1 MDEERIH
8 TLAEIIKEYRN
19 DELNC
24 RLDEWHVK
32 NWLNQFDEDYR
43 EVILNETVHVLQE
56 WFFGQEKLDKFLDA
70 VLAYLCKQ
78 QLISELELLKK
89 AVFLKTQG
97 QMNSQT
103 RIVERLREIVWERY
117 GEEILTSDEIQD
129 GIYVY
134 LDDGLYTGAK
144 ARRDI
149 ASVIS
154 QLPEGAA
161 LYVVFLAA
169 AVQNFNYS
177 KKCLDAIARER
188 AIHFQMLRMY
198 SLANSRWVNTGI
210 DENGNEVRSYSPIH
224 ACLWPTETVKDI
236 PVVKEYIDSYIEPY
250 DKKEKKLFRIEPWK
264 NDKGIFTSLENR
276 NIVEKEFLFKGI
288 ELAKH
293 SRDNGLYALG
303 FNSWPSLG
311 FGSFCA
317 TYMNTSNTCPLVLW
331 WGNIEKKRNILDS
344 WYPLLP
350 RRIGEIE
357 HIETFE
363 EPIEELDISYDKH
376 DQYNL
381 CPDCGRQ
388 FGIMEDGGNGFCIKC
403 AWKH

>member
-1 MDEERIH
+1 MDEKRIH

-19 DELNC
+19 GEFNF
-24 RLDEWHVK
+24 RLDERHVK

-43 EVILNETVHVLQE
+43 EVILNETIHVLQK
-56 WFFGQEKLDKFLDA
+56 WFFGQSQLDKFLDA
-70 VLAYLCKQ
+70 VLVYLCKQ
-78 QLISELELLKK
+78 QSISEIELIKK

-103 RIVERLREIVWERY
+103 RIVERLRKIIRERY
-117 GEEILTSDEIQD
+117 GEEILTSGEIQD

-149 ASVIS
+149 PSVIS

-161 LYVVFLAA
+161 LYVFFLVA
-169 AVQNFNYS
+169 AVQNFIYS
-177 KKCLDAIARER
+177 KERLEITAREQS
-188 AIHFQMLRMY
+188 IHFQMLRLY
-198 SLANSRWVNTGI
+198 PLENSRWVNIKI
-210 DENGNEVRSYSPIH
+210 DENGNEVRSYSSIH
-224 ACLWPTETVKDI
+224 ACLWPAETVKDI
-236 PVVKEYIDSYIEPY
+236 PVVNEYIHAYIEPS
-250 DKKEKKLFRIEPWK
+250 DKKEKKLFRNEPWK

-276 NIVEKEFLFKGI
+276 NIVEREFLLKGI

-293 SRDNGLYALG
+293 SRGNGLYALG
-303 FNSWPSLG
+303 FNPWPSLG

-317 TYMNTSNTCPLVLW
+317 TYMNISNTCPLVLW
-331 WGNIEKKRNILDS
+331 WGNVEKKGDVLDS

-350 RRIGEIE
+350 RRIDDIE
-357 HIETFE
+357 QSEPFE
-363 EPIEELDISYDKH
+363 EPIEVLDISYDKN
-376 DQYNL
+376 DQFNL
-381 CPDCGRQ
+381 CPDCGRP